1 MRVPVLHAGGVAAQ
15 FMKFSLV
22 GTIGFIVDAG
32 VLYLMM
38 YLAGLDPFLGRLV
51 SFLAA
56 ASATWLLNRIYTFK
70 GRSTGPRTGQWAR
83 FVMANAVGWIINY
96 GVYSALL
103 LTSDFFYGIPVLA
116 VAIGSLSGLAFN
128 FTVSRK
134 FIFNK
139 SIAQPNG

>member
-1 MRVPVLHAGGVAAQ
+1 MRVPVLHAGGAANQ

-22 GTIGFIVDAG
+22 GTIGFIVDVG

-51 SFLAA
+51 SFLVA
-56 ASATWLLNRIYTFK
+56 ASVTWLLNRIYTFK
-70 GRSTGPRTGQWAR
+70 GRSTGTWAGQWAR

-96 GVYSALL
+96 GVYGALL
-103 LTSDFFYGIPVLA
+103 LTSDFFYRTPVLA

-134 FIFNK
+134 FIFK
-139 SIAQPNG
+139 ETIAQPNG